1 MSYTTDIHGKRIP
14 RTKAGTYS
22 FVCPDCG
29 REHKGVLWMDKMPKG
44 TDPEEAS
51 MLDTF
56 TRGEK
61 KCRCGAYWL
70 VAETD
75 YEGHN
80 GLFKLNHLSDTIIDA
95 KPEEKP

>member
-29 REHKGVLWMDKMPKG
+29 RGHEGVLWMDKLPKSM
-44 TDPEEAS
+44 DLEEAS
-51 MLDTF
+51 ILETF

-61 KCRCGAYWL
+61 KCPCGSYWL

-80 GLFKLNHLSDTIIDA
+80 GLFKLNSQSTPIIGD
-95 KPEEKP
+95 KPE